1 MRSLSLKDIIEYIAA
16 AVVIIFAFFII
27 AILYALF
34 NIESYSEYTYQQFTN
49 SLLID
54 RLNYCLY
61 ENTGNP
67 LLLFYAPNPN
77 IINEYNNTYQQCFM
91 NISGTFYYYINQS
104 NQSNEFIT
112 TYVNFS
118 YDDYIYFFFY
128 NINNINNS
136 YSYDPYNLSFENNIN
151 VNPDYVAYNI
161 NNISY
166 TYENLP
172 SLNQFLI
179 DYFYNY
185 SSYIYNETQYA
196 YQNYQIINNT
206 EIYAIASSDLSAGLS
221 GGIPYYYSEIY
232 IQPIVSYYIT
242 LPEYDSGEPVIVS
255 LYGVGDLYMNG
266 IYNETCN
273 IIGGG
278 QINISSCNIT
288 QIQ

>member
-67 LLLFYAPNPN
+67 LLLFYAPNQN

-91 NISGTFYYYINQS
+91 NVSGTFYYFTNES
-104 NQSNEFIT
+104 NQSNKAI
-112 TYVNFS
+112 YNYLNFS

-136 YSYDPYNLSFENNIN
+136 FSYDPYNLSFEDNIS
-151 VNPDYVAYNI
+151 VNPYYVAYNI
-161 NNISY
+161 YNISY
-166 TYENLP
+166 TYENIP

-179 DYFYNY
+179 NYFYNY
-185 SSYIYNETQYA
+185 SSYIFNETEYM

-206 EIYAIASSDLSAGLS
+206 EILNSIASLETGET
-221 GGIPYYYSEIY
+221 IYYNETY
-232 IQPIVSYYIT
+232 IQPIASYYIT
-242 LPEYDSGEPVIVS
+242 LPEYDTGDPIIVS
-255 LYGVGDLYMNG
+255 LYGVGNLSMNG

-273 IIGGG
+273 TVAGG
-278 QINISSCNIT
+278 QINVSSCQIT
-288 QIQ
+288 QQ

>member
-16 AVVIIFAFFII
+16 AVVIIFAFFIV

-61 ENTGNP
+61 EDTGNP

-77 IINEYNNTYQQCFM
+77 IINEYNNVYQQCFM
-91 NISGTFYYYINQS
+91 NISGTLDYFTNES
-104 NQSNEFIT
+104 NQSNEVIY
-112 TYVNFS
+112 TYLNFS

-128 NINNINNS
+128 DINNISNS
-136 YSYDPYNLSFENNIN
+136 YSYDPYNLSFENDIN
-151 VNPDYVAYNI
+151 VNPYYVAYNI
-161 NNISY
+161 YNVDY

-179 DYFYNY
+179 NYFYNY
-185 SSYIYNETQYA
+185 SLYIYNETEYM
-196 YQNYQIINNT
+196 YQNYQFINNT
-206 EIYAIASSDLSAGLS
+206 EILNSTATYGTV
-221 GGIPYYYSEIY
+221 YYTEVY
-232 IQPIVSYYIT
+232 IQPIASYYIT

-255 LYGVGDLYMNG
+255 LYGVGKLYMNG

-273 IIGGG
+273 IIAGG
-278 QINISSCNIT
+278 QINISSCKIT

>member
-67 LLLFYAPNPN
+67 LLLFYAPNQN
-77 IINEYNNTYQQCFM
+77 IINEYNNIYQQCFM
-91 NISGTFYYYINQS
+91 NISGTFYYFTNES
-104 NQSNEFIT
+104 NQSNKAI
-112 TYVNFS
+112 YNYLNFS

-136 YSYDPYNLSFENNIN
+136 YSYDPYNLSFEDNIS
-151 VNPDYVAYNI
+151 VNPYYVAYNI
-161 NNISY
+161 YNISY

-179 DYFYNY
+179 NYFYNY
-185 SSYIYNETQYA
+185 SSYIFNETEYM

-206 EIYAIASSDLSAGLS
+206 EILNSIASLETGETV
-221 GGIPYYYSEIY
+221 YYNETY
-232 IQPIVSYYIT
+232 IQPIASYYIT
-242 LPEYDSGEPVIVS
+242 LPEYDTGDPIIIS
-255 LYGVGDLYMNG
+255 LYGVGNLYMNG
-266 IYNETCN
+266 IYNETCD
-273 IIGGG
+273 IIAGG
-278 QINISSCNIT
+278 QINASSCKIT

>member
-16 AVVIIFAFFII
+16 AVVIIFAFFVI

-34 NIESYSEYTYQQFTN
+34 NIESYSEYLYQQFTN

-77 IINEYNNTYQQCFM
+77 IINEYNDTYQKCFM
-91 NISGTFYYYINQS
+91 NISGTFYYFTNES
-104 NQSNEFIT
+104 NQSNELIY
-112 TYVNFS
+112 TYLNFS

-136 YSYDPYNLSFENNIN
+136 YSYDPYNLSFENNIS
-151 VNPDYVAYNI
+151 VNPNYVAYNI
-161 NNISY
+161 YNVNY
-166 TYENLP
+166 TYEDLP

-179 DYFYNY
+179 NYFYNY
-185 SSYIYNETQYA
+185 SLYIFNETEYM

-206 EIYAIASSDLSAGLS
+206 EILNSIATEGTV
-221 GGIPYYYSEIY
+221 YYNETY
-232 IQPIVSYYIT
+232 IQPITSYYIT
-242 LPEYDSGEPVIVS
+242 LPEYDSGEPIIVS

-273 IIGGG
+273 IIAGG
-278 QINISSCNIT
+278 QINISSCKIT
-288 QIQ
+288 KIK

>member
-67 LLLFYAPNPN
+67 LLLFYAPNQN

-91 NISGTFYYYINQS
+91 NVSGTFYYFTNES
-104 NQSNEFIT
+104 NQSNKAI
-112 TYVNFS
+112 YNYLNFS

-136 YSYDPYNLSFENNIN
+136 YSYDPYNLSFEDNIS
-151 VNPDYVAYNI
+151 VNPYYVAYNI
-161 NNISY
+161 YNISY

-179 DYFYNY
+179 NYFYNY
-185 SSYIYNETQYA
+185 SSYIFNETEYM

-206 EIYAIASSDLSAGLS
+206 EILNSIASLETGET
-221 GGIPYYYSEIY
+221 IYYNETY
-232 IQPIVSYYIT
+232 IQPIASYYIT
-242 LPEYDSGEPVIVS
+242 LPEYDTGDPIIIS
-255 LYGVGDLYMNG
+255 LYGVGNLYMNG
-266 IYNETCN
+266 IYNETCD
-273 IIGGG
+273 IIAGG
-278 QINISSCNIT
+278 QINISSCKIT

>member
-67 LLLFYAPNPN
+67 LLLFYAPNQN

-91 NISGTFYYYINQS
+91 NVSGTFYYFTNES
-104 NQSNEFIT
+104 NQSNKAI
-112 TYVNFS
+112 YNYLNFS

-136 YSYDPYNLSFENNIN
+136 YSYDPYNLSFEDNIS
-151 VNPDYVAYNI
+151 VNPYYVAYNI
-161 NNISY
+161 YNISY
-166 TYENLP
+166 TYENIP

-179 DYFYNY
+179 NYFYNY
-185 SSYIYNETQYA
+185 SSYIFNETEYM

-206 EIYAIASSDLSAGLS
+206 EILNSIASLETGETV
-221 GGIPYYYSEIY
+221 YYNETY
-232 IQPIVSYYIT
+232 IQPIASYYIT
-242 LPEYDSGEPVIVS
+242 LPEYDSGDPIIIS
-255 LYGVGDLYMNG
+255 LYGVGNLYMNG
-266 IYNETCN
+266 IYNETCD
-273 IIGGG
+273 IIAGG
-278 QINISSCNIT
+278 QINISSCKIT

>member
-67 LLLFYAPNPN
+67 LLLFYAPNQN

-91 NISGTFYYYINQS
+91 NISGTFYYFINQS
-104 NQSNEFIT
+104 NQSNEFIY
-112 TYVNFS
+112 TYLNFS

-128 NINNINNS
+128 NINNINYS

-151 VNPDYVAYNI
+151 VIPYHVAYNI
-161 NNISY
+161 YNVNY

-179 DYFYNY
+179 NYFYNY
-185 SSYIYNETQYA
+185 SSYIFNETEYI

-206 EIYAIASSDLSAGLS
+206 EILTSIATEGTV
-221 GGIPYYYSEIY
+221 YYNEVY
-232 IQPIVSYYIT
+232 IQPLVSYYIT
-242 LPEYDSGEPVIVS
+242 LPEYDSGEPIILS
-255 LYGVGDLYMNG
+255 LYGLGNLYMNG
-266 IYNETCN
+266 IYNETCD
-273 IIGGG
+273 IIAGG
-278 QINISSCNIT
+278 QINISSCKIT
-288 QIQ
+288 EIQ

>member
-16 AVVIIFAFFII
+16 AVVIIFAFFVI

-34 NIESYSEYTYQQFTN
+34 NIESYSQYTYQQFTN

-67 LLLFYAPNPN
+67 LLLFYAPNQN

-91 NISGTFYYYINQS
+91 NISGTFYYFINQS
-104 NQSNEFIT
+104 NQSNEFIY
-112 TYVNFS
+112 TYLNFS

-128 NINNINNS
+128 NINNINYS

-151 VNPDYVAYNI
+151 VIPYHVAYNI
-161 NNISY
+161 YNVNY

-179 DYFYNY
+179 NYFYNY
-185 SSYIYNETQYA
+185 SSYIFNETEYI

-206 EIYAIASSDLSAGLS
+206 EILTSIATEGTV
-221 GGIPYYYSEIY
+221 YYNEVY
-232 IQPIVSYYIT
+232 IQPLVSYYIT
-242 LPEYDSGEPVIVS
+242 LPEYDSGEPIILS
-255 LYGVGDLYMNG
+255 LYGLGNLYMNG
-266 IYNETCN
+266 IYNETCD
-273 IIGGG
+273 IIAGG
-278 QINISSCNIT
+278 QINISSCKIT
-288 QIQ
+288 EIQ

>member
-61 ENTGNP
+61 ENTGNL
-67 LLLFYAPNPN
+67 LLLFYAPNQN

-91 NISGTFYYYINQS
+91 NVSGTFYYFTNES
-104 NQSNEFIT
+104 NQSNKAI
-112 TYVNFS
+112 YNYLNFS

-136 YSYDPYNLSFENNIN
+136 YSYDPYNLSFENNIS
-151 VNPDYVAYNI
+151 VNPYYVAYNI
-161 NNISY
+161 YNISY
-166 TYENLP
+166 TYENIP

-179 DYFYNY
+179 NYFYNY
-185 SSYIYNETQYA
+185 SSYIFNETEYM

-206 EIYAIASSDLSAGLS
+206 EILNSIASLETGET
-221 GGIPYYYSEIY
+221 IYYNETY
-232 IQPIVSYYIT
+232 IQPIASYYIT
-242 LPEYDSGEPVIVS
+242 LPEYDSGDPIIIS
-255 LYGVGDLYMNG
+255 LYGVGNLYMNG
-266 IYNETCN
+266 IYNETCD
-273 IIGGG
+273 IIAGG
-278 QINISSCNIT
+278 QINISSCKIT

>member
-16 AVVIIFAFFII
+16 AVVIIFAFFIV

-61 ENTGNP
+61 EDTGNP

-77 IINEYNNTYQQCFM
+77 IINEYNNVYQQCFM
-91 NISGTFYYYINQS
+91 NISGTLDYFTNES
-104 NQSNEFIT
+104 NQSNEVIY
-112 TYVNFS
+112 TYLNFS

-128 NINNINNS
+128 DINNISNS
-136 YSYDPYNLSFENNIN
+136 YSYDPYNLSFENDIN
-151 VNPDYVAYNI
+151 VNPYYVAYNI
-161 NNISY
+161 YNVDY

-179 DYFYNY
+179 NYFYNY
-185 SSYIYNETQYA
+185 SLYIYNETEYM
-196 YQNYQIINNT
+196 YQNYQFINNT
-206 EIYAIASSDLSAGLS
+206 EILNSTATYGTV
-221 GGIPYYYSEIY
+221 YYTEVY
-232 IQPIVSYYIT
+232 IQPIASYYIT

-255 LYGVGDLYMNG
+255 LYGVGNLYMNG

-273 IIGGG
+273 IIAGG
-278 QINISSCNIT
+278 QINISSCKIT

>member
-16 AVVIIFAFFII
+16 AVVIIFAFFVI

-77 IINEYNNTYQQCFM
+77 IINEYNDTYQQCFM
-91 NISGTFYYYINQS
+91 NISGTFYYFTNES
-104 NQSNEFIT
+104 NQSNEFIY
-112 TYVNFS
+112 TYLNFS

-128 NINNINNS
+128 NINNINYS
-136 YSYDPYNLSFENNIN
+136 YSYDPYNFSFEYN
-151 VNPDYVAYNI
+151 VSVDPYYVAYNI
-161 NNISY
+161 YNVNY
-166 TYENLP
+166 TYDDLP

-179 DYFYNY
+179 NYFYNY
-185 SSYIYNETQYA
+185 SSYIYNETLYM
-196 YQNYQIINNT
+196 YQNYEIINNT
-206 EIYAIASSDLSAGLS
+206 EIYNSAGY
-221 GGIPYYYSEIY
+221 GGTLYYNEVY

-242 LPEYDSGEPVIVS
+242 LPEYDSGDPVIIS
-255 LYGVGDLYMNG
+255 LYGVGYLYMNG

-273 IIGGG
+273 IIAGG
-278 QINISSCNIT
+278 QINISSCKIT
-288 QIQ
+288 KVQ

>member
-67 LLLFYAPNPN
+67 LLLFYAPNQN

-91 NISGTFYYYINQS
+91 NVSGTFYYFTNES
-104 NQSNEFIT
+104 NQSNKAI
-112 TYVNFS
+112 YNYLNFS

-136 YSYDPYNLSFENNIN
+136 YSYDPYNLSFEDNIS
-151 VNPDYVAYNI
+151 VNPYYVAYNI
-161 NNISY
+161 YNIIY

-179 DYFYNY
+179 NYFYNY
-185 SSYIYNETQYA
+185 SSYIFNETEYM

-206 EIYAIASSDLSAGLS
+206 EILNSIASLETGETV
-221 GGIPYYYSEIY
+221 YYNETY
-232 IQPIVSYYIT
+232 IQPIASYYIT
-242 LPEYDSGEPVIVS
+242 LPEYDTGDPIIIS
-255 LYGVGDLYMNG
+255 LYGVGNLYMNG
-266 IYNETCN
+266 IYNETCD
-273 IIGGG
+273 IIAGG
-278 QINISSCNIT
+278 QINLSSCKIT

>member
-16 AVVIIFAFFII
+16 AVVIIFSFFII

-49 SLLID
+49 SLLVD

-61 ENTGNP
+61 EDTGNP

-77 IINEYNNTYQQCFM
+77 IINEYNSVYQQCFM
-91 NISGTFYYYINQS
+91 NISGTLYYFINES
-104 NQSNEFIT
+104 NQSNKAIY
-112 TYVNFS
+112 TYLNFS

-136 YSYDPYNLSFENNIN
+136 YSYDPYNLSFENDIN
-151 VNPDYVAYNI
+151 VNPYYVAYNI
-161 NNISY
+161 YNVSY

-172 SLNQFLI
+172 FLNQFLI
-179 DYFYNY
+179 NYFYNY
-185 SSYIYNETQYA
+185 SLYIFNETEYM
-196 YQNYQIINNT
+196 YQNYQFINNN
-206 EIYAIASSDLSAGLS
+206 EIYDSAGY
-221 GGIPYYYSEIY
+221 GANFYYTEVY
-232 IQPIVSYYIT
+232 IQPIASYYIT
-242 LPEYDSGEPVIVS
+242 LPEYDSGEPIIVS
-255 LYGVGDLYMNG
+255 LYGVGNLSMNG

-273 IIGGG
+273 IIAGG
-278 QINISSCNIT
+278 QINISSCKIT

>member
-67 LLLFYAPNPN
+67 LLLFYAPNQN

-91 NISGTFYYYINQS
+91 NVSGTFYYFTNES
-104 NQSNEFIT
+104 NQSNKAI
-112 TYVNFS
+112 YNYLNFS

-136 YSYDPYNLSFENNIN
+136 FSYDPYNLSFENNIS
-151 VNPDYVAYNI
+151 VNPYYVAYNI
-161 NNISY
+161 YNISY

-179 DYFYNY
+179 NYFYNY
-185 SSYIYNETQYA
+185 SSYIFNETEYM

-206 EIYAIASSDLSAGLS
+206 EILNSIASLETGETV
-221 GGIPYYYSEIY
+221 YYNETY
-232 IQPIVSYYIT
+232 IQPIASYYIT
-242 LPEYDSGEPVIVS
+242 LPEYDTGDPIIIS
-255 LYGVGDLYMNG
+255 LYGVGNLYMNG
-266 IYNETCN
+266 IYNETCD
-273 IIGGG
+273 IIAGG
-278 QINISSCNIT
+278 QINISSCKIT

>member
-67 LLLFYAPNPN
+67 LLLFYAPNQN

-91 NISGTFYYYINQS
+91 NISGTFYYFTNES
-104 NQSNEFIT
+104 NQSNKAI
-112 TYVNFS
+112 YNYLNFS

-136 YSYDPYNLSFENNIN
+136 YSYDPYNLSFEDNIS
-151 VNPDYVAYNI
+151 VNPYYVAYNI
-161 NNISY
+161 YNISY

-179 DYFYNY
+179 NYFYNY
-185 SSYIYNETQYA
+185 SSYIFNETEYM

-206 EIYAIASSDLSAGLS
+206 EILNSIASLEIGET
-221 GGIPYYYSEIY
+221 IYYNETY
-232 IQPIVSYYIT
+232 IQPIASYYIT
-242 LPEYDSGEPVIVS
+242 LPEYDTGDPIIIS
-255 LYGVGDLYMNG
+255 LYGVGNLYMNG
-266 IYNETCN
+266 IYNETCD
-273 IIGGG
+273 IIAGG
-278 QINISSCNIT
+278 QINASSCKIT

>member
-16 AVVIIFAFFII
+16 AVVIIFAFFVI

-67 LLLFYAPNPN
+67 LLLFYAPNQN
-77 IINEYNNTYQQCFM
+77 IINEYNDTYQQCFM
-91 NISGTFYYYINQS
+91 NISGTFYYFINQS
-104 NQSNEFIT
+104 NQSNKF
-112 TYVNFS
+112 TYTYINFS

-128 NINNINNS
+128 NINNINYS
-136 YSYDPYNLSFENNIN
+136 YSYDPYNFSFEYNVS
-151 VNPDYVAYNI
+151 VNPYYVAYNI
-161 NNISY
+161 YNVNY
-166 TYENLP
+166 TYDDLP

-179 DYFYNY
+179 NYFYNY
-185 SSYIYNETQYA
+185 SSYIYNETLYM
-196 YQNYQIINNT
+196 YQNYEIINNT
-206 EIYAIASSDLSAGLS
+206 EIYNSAGY
-221 GGIPYYYSEIY
+221 GGTLYYNEVY

-242 LPEYDSGEPVIVS
+242 LPEYDSGDPIIIS
-255 LYGVGDLYMNG
+255 LYGVGYLYMNG

-273 IIGGG
+273 IIAGG
-278 QINISSCNIT
+278 QINISSCKVT
-288 QIQ
+288 KVQ

>member
-16 AVVIIFAFFII
+16 AVVIIFAFFIV

-61 ENTGNP
+61 EDTGNP

-77 IINEYNNTYQQCFM
+77 IINEYNNVYQQCFM
-91 NISGTFYYYINQS
+91 NISGTLDYFTNES
-104 NQSNEFIT
+104 NQSNKAIF
-112 TYVNFS
+112 TYLNFS

-128 NINNINNS
+128 DINNISNS

-151 VNPDYVAYNI
+151 VNPYYVAYNI
-161 NNISY
+161 YNISY

-179 DYFYNY
+179 NYFYNY
-185 SSYIYNETQYA
+185 SLYIYNETEYM
-196 YQNYQIINNT
+196 YQNYQFINNDEILNSISTYGTVYYT
-206 EIYAIASSDLSAGLS
+206 EV
-221 GGIPYYYSEIY
+221 Y
-232 IQPIVSYYIT
+232 IQPIASYYIT

-255 LYGVGDLYMNG
+255 LYGVGKLYMNG
-266 IYNETCN
+266 IYNETCD
-273 IIGGG
+273 IIAGG
-278 QINISSCNIT
+278 QINISSCKIT

>member
-67 LLLFYAPNPN
+67 LLLFYAPNQN

-91 NISGTFYYYINQS
+91 NISGTFYYFTNES
-104 NQSNEFIT
+104 NQSNKAI
-112 TYVNFS
+112 YNYLNFS

-136 YSYDPYNLSFENNIN
+136 YSYDPYNLSFEDNIS
-151 VNPDYVAYNI
+151 VNPYYVAYNI
-161 NNISY
+161 YNISY

-179 DYFYNY
+179 NYFYNY
-185 SSYIYNETQYA
+185 SSYIFNETEYM

-206 EIYAIASSDLSAGLS
+206 EILNSIASLEIGETV
-221 GGIPYYYSEIY
+221 YYNETY
-232 IQPIVSYYIT
+232 IQPIASYYIT
-242 LPEYDSGEPVIVS
+242 LPEYDTGDPIIIS
-255 LYGVGDLYMNG
+255 LYGVGNLYMNG
-266 IYNETCN
+266 IYNETCD
-273 IIGGG
+273 IIAGG
-278 QINISSCNIT
+278 QINASSCKIT

>member
-16 AVVIIFAFFII
+16 AVIIIFAFFVI

-34 NIESYSEYTYQQFTN
+34 NIESYSEYLYQQFTN

-77 IINEYNNTYQQCFM
+77 IINEYNDTYQKCFM
-91 NISGTFYYYINQS
+91 NISGTFYYFINQS
-104 NQSNEFIT
+104 NQSNEFIY
-112 TYVNFS
+112 TYLNFS
-118 YDDYIYFFFY
+118 YEDYIYFFFY

-136 YSYDPYNLSFENNIN
+136 YSYDPYNLSFEYNIN
-151 VNPDYVAYNI
+151 VIPYYVAYNI
-161 NNISY
+161 YNVNY

-179 DYFYNY
+179 NYFYNY
-185 SSYIYNETQYA
+185 SLYIFNETKYA

-206 EIYAIASSDLSAGLS
+206 EIYEAYVYAMS
-221 GGIPYYYSEIY
+221 GEIFYYNETY
-232 IQPIVSYYIT
+232 IQPITSYYIT
-242 LPEYDSGEPVIVS
+242 LPEYDSGEPIIVS
-255 LYGVGDLYMNG
+255 LYGVGNLYMNG

-273 IIGGG
+273 IFAGG
-278 QINISSCNIT
+278 QINISSCKIT
-288 QIQ
+288 KIK

>member
-67 LLLFYAPNPN
+67 LLLFYAPNQN

-91 NISGTFYYYINQS
+91 NISGTFYYFTNES
-104 NQSNEFIT
+104 NQSNKAI
-112 TYVNFS
+112 YNYLNFS

-136 YSYDPYNLSFENNIN
+136 YSYDPYNLSFEDNIS
-151 VNPDYVAYNI
+151 VNPYYVAYNI
-161 NNISY
+161 YNISY
-166 TYENLP
+166 IYENIP

-179 DYFYNY
+179 NYFYNY
-185 SSYIYNETQYA
+185 SSYIFNETEYM

-206 EIYAIASSDLSAGLS
+206 EILNSIASLETGETV
-221 GGIPYYYSEIY
+221 YYNETY
-232 IQPIVSYYIT
+232 IQPIASYYIT
-242 LPEYDSGEPVIVS
+242 LPEYDTGDPIIIS
-255 LYGVGDLYMNG
+255 LYGVGNLYMNG
-266 IYNETCN
+266 IYNETCD
-273 IIGGG
+273 IIAGG
-278 QINISSCNIT
+278 QINASSCKIT

>member
-91 NISGTFYYYINQS
+91 NISGTFYYFINES
-104 NQSNEFIT
+104 NQSNEVIY
-112 TYVNFS
+112 TYLNFS

-128 NINNINNS
+128 NINNINYS
-136 YSYDPYNLSFENNIN
+136 YSYDPYNLSFENNIS
-151 VNPDYVAYNI
+151 VNPYYVAYNI
-161 NNISY
+161 YNVSY

-179 DYFYNY
+179 NYFYNY
-185 SSYIYNETQYA
+185 SSYIFNETEYM
-196 YQNYQIINNT
+196 YQNYQFINNDEILNSIAT
-206 EIYAIASSDLSAGLS
+206 EGTV
-221 GGIPYYYSEIY
+221 YYTEVY
-232 IQPIVSYYIT
+232 IQPIASYYIT

-255 LYGVGDLYMNG
+255 LYGVGNLYMNG
-266 IYNETCN
+266 IYNETCD
-273 IIGGG
+273 IIAGG
-278 QINISSCNIT
+278 QINISSCKIT
-288 QIQ
+288 EIQ